1 MQDRKFDRG
10 LIDNEVLKKLCSEKT
25 EPKSALKKVESDL
38 VEPNSDLARG
48 PHSEGGTEA
57 CDVRST
63 FVAEVTYK
71 QVVFPR
77 GAEAGQAGQGER
89 GGGGNLVILI
99 SSSLFRLLEKCFW
112 SYFGFVQFSY
122 CDFQERL
129 LLYEINGI
137 RIKNAADWKAER
149 GCHIDI
155 FVYRIEFHI

>member
-10 LIDNEVLKKLCSEKT
+10 LIDNEVLRKLCSEKT

-48 PHSEGGTEA
+48 PHSEGATEA

-77 GAEAGQAGQGER
+77 GAEVGQAGQGVGGGDQGGGEEVQGGGE
-89 GGGGNLVILI
+89 GGGGEEVISWEEILSEREKAEQVRCVGLI
-99 SSSLFRLLEKCFW
+99 ILMRES
-112 SYFGFVQFSY
+112 
-122 CDFQERL
+122 L
-129 LLYEINGI
+129 LLLL
-137 RIKNAADWKAER
+137 AD
-149 GCHIDI
+149 GN
-155 FVYRIEFHI
+155 

>member
-10 LIDNEVLKKLCSEKT
+10 LIDNEVLRKLCSEKT

-77 GAEAGQAGQGER
+77 GAETGQARQGER
-89 GGGGNLVILI
+89 GGGGDQGAGRGEEVQEGGEGGGGEEVIPGEEILSEREKAEQVRCVGLI
-99 SSSLFRLLEKCFW
+99 ILMRESPF
-112 SYFGFVQFSY
+112 
-122 CDFQERL
+122 L
-129 LLYEINGI
+129 LL
-137 RIKNAADWKAER
+137 AD
-149 GCHIDI
+149 GN
-155 FVYRIEFHI
+155 

>member
-10 LIDNEVLKKLCSEKT
+10 LIDSEVLRKLCSEKT

-48 PHSEGGTEA
+48 PHSEGATEA
-57 CDVRST
+57 CCDVRST

-89 GGGGNLVILI
+89 GGGG
-99 SSSLFRLLEKCFW
+99 
-112 SYFGFVQFSY
+112 
-122 CDFQERL
+122 D
-129 LLYEINGI
+129 
-137 RIKNAADWKAER
+137 
-149 GCHIDI
+149 
-155 FVYRIEFHI
+155 

>member
-10 LIDNEVLKKLCSEKT
+10 LIDNKELRKLCSEKA

-57 CDVRST
+57 CCDVRST

-77 GAEAGQAGQGER
+77 GAEVGQAGQGEK
-89 GGGGNLVILI
+89 GGGGDQGEGDQGGGGGEEVQGGGEGGGGEEVIPGEEIL
-99 SSSLFRLLEKCFW
+99 S
-112 SYFGFVQFSY
+112 
-122 CDFQERL
+122 ER
-129 LLYEINGI
+129 E
-137 RIKNAADWKAER
+137 KAEQVR
-149 GCHIDI
+149 CVLDL
-155 FVYRIEFHI
+155 

>member
-10 LIDNEVLKKLCSEKT
+10 LIDNEVLRKLCSEKT

-89 GGGGNLVILI
+89 GGGGDQGAGGGEEVQGGGEGGGGEEVIPGEEILSEREKAEQVRCVELI
-99 SSSLFRLLEKCFW
+99 ILMRESLF
-112 SYFGFVQFSY
+112 
-122 CDFQERL
+122 L
-129 LLYEINGI
+129 LL
-137 RIKNAADWKAER
+137 AD
-149 GCHIDI
+149 G
-155 FVYRIEFHI
+155 Y

>member
-10 LIDNEVLKKLCSEKT
+10 LIDDEVLRILCSEKT

-48 PHSEGGTEA
+48 PHSEGGTEP

-77 GAEAGQAGQGER
+77 GAEAGQGQGHGELP
-89 GGGGNLVILI
+89 GAMLPDMDYGT
-99 SSSLFRLLEKCFW
+99 
-112 SYFGFVQFSY
+112 
-122 CDFQERL
+122 
-129 LLYEINGI
+129 
-137 RIKNAADWKAER
+137 
-149 GCHIDI
+149 
-155 FVYRIEFHI
+155 

>member
-10 LIDNEVLKKLCSEKT
+10 LIDNEVLRKLCSEKT

-77 GAEAGQAGQGER
+77 GAGAGQGER
-89 GGGGNLVILI
+89 GGGGDQGGGEEVQGGGEGGGGEEVIPGEEILSEREKAEQVRCVELI
-99 SSSLFRLLEKCFW
+99 ILMRESLF
-112 SYFGFVQFSY
+112 
-122 CDFQERL
+122 L
-129 LLYEINGI
+129 LL
-137 RIKNAADWKAER
+137 AD
-149 GCHIDI
+149 G
-155 FVYRIEFHI
+155 Y